1 MEVIADPT
9 EDMVV
14 DPTAGMADTAGVE
27 GMVMATLGIMVRHMG
42 HTHTIVNLIK

>member
-14 DPTAGMADTAGVE
+14 DPTAGMAGVE